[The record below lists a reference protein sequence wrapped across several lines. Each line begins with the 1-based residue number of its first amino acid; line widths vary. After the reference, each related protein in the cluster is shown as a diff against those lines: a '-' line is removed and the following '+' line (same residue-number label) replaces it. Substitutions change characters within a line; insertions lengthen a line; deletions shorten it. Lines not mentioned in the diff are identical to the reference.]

1 MRCMSASTTCRSR
14 ASGTSRPSSQSAA
27 KALRPSGSGDG
38 CSSATA
44 SRCAGANGCRRDQ
57 VHKTATRINTP
68 ASISMA
74 TKANLRIRTPHFLP
88 DRHCSG
94 AANVVHPSHAHTTY
108 PWAATGGTMR
118 DTLSDESGKTLLPEI
133 TGYTLL
139 RAIGHGGMST
149 VYLGEQVSLSRQVAI
164 KVMLRSEEHTSR
176 LNSSH

>member
-1 MRCMSASTTCRSR
+1 
-14 ASGTSRPSSQSAA
+14 
-27 KALRPSGSGDG
+27 
-38 CSSATA
+38 
-44 SRCAGANGCRRDQ
+44 
-57 VHKTATRINTP
+57 
-68 ASISMA
+68 MA

-164 KVMLRSEEHTSR
+164 KVMLPEALADEVSRRRFENEARTIARLEHPRSEEHTSELQSLMR
-176 LNSSH
+176 ISYAV